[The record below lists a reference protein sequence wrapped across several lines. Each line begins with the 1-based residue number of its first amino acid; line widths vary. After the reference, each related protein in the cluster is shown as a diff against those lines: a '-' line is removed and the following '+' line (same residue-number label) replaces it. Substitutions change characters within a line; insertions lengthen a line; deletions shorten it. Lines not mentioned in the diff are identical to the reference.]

1 MKMSALEYTVSVL
14 EKIPEENLKEVQNF
28 IQYIIFRDAG
38 NRSMDLLSEDE
49 LVSQLTQSME
59 RSDAGATTP
68 AKVVSQQMRE
78 KYAV

>member
-1 MKMSALEYTVSVL
+1 
-14 EKIPEENLKEVQNF
+14 
-28 IQYIIFRDAG
+28 
-38 NRSMDLLSEDE
+38 MDLLSEDE